1 MYSHCLIFFIL
12 IILSDENRTNKPIEL
27 HIGALFDSEYPSIDN
42 NRQDFQA
49 AQLAID
55 EINSR
60 HNELFNGSYTLKL
73 LSNHSRV
80 YTNKKRFHFLYI
92 FIINFFSVIRSM
104 LLMLFF
110 IQYFVVHKFIFLLEH
125 HVQMKRKLFFK
136 LLIITI

>member
-1 MYSHCLIFFIL
+1 MYSQCLIFFIL
-12 IILSDENRTNKPIEL
+12 IILSHENRTNKPIEL

-80 YTNKKRFHFLYI
+80 YTKNRFHFLYM
-92 FIINFFSVIRSM
+92 FIINLFSVIRYM